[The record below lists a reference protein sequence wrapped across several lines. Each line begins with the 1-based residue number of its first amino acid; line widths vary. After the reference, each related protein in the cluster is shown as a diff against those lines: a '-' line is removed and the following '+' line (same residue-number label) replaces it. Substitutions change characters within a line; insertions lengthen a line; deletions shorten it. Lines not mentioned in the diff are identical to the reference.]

1 MPDPRATQNL
11 LMPHPRDWQG
21 RQMFRSGPGEGAGRS
36 WICLMHK
43 HTQKNL
49 ANIQPPWP
57 HAWSIIH
64 VCRFTSLPSFGIS
77 DLPTF
82 LAAGPVYSPAPGF
95 ILFHKQQVE
104 IFNFCFQGVL
114 KVRKR
119 VTLMVIT
126 VSIIF
131 GVTWLADSFNF
142 VLHFYKPSF
151 NKLTFAATSIF
162 VLFNSAINPILYA
175 LINQRFKEK
184 MKGILSGKCRAE
196 PEGMFSVKKHE
207 KVEIAVI
214 SFHQLTDER
223 SWGSDFW

>member
-1 MPDPRATQNL
+1 
-11 LMPHPRDWQG
+11 
-21 RQMFRSGPGEGAGRS
+21 
-36 WICLMHK
+36 MHN
-43 HTQKNL
+43 HTKKNL

-57 HAWSIIH
+57 HAWSITH
-64 VCRFTSLPSFGIS
+64 VCRFTSPPSFGIS

-95 ILFHKQQVE
+95 ILFHKQVE
-104 IFNFCFQGVL
+104 IFKFCFQGVL

-126 VSIIF
+126 VSTIF
-131 GVTWLADSFNF
+131 GVTWLADTFNF

-175 LINQRFKEK
+175 LINQRYQEK
-184 MKGILSGKCRAE
+184 MKGILRCKCRPE
-196 PEGMFSVKKHE
+196 PNRISVKSHG
-207 KVEIAVI
+207 KVEIAMI
-214 SFHQLTDER
+214 SFHQNQLTDKR
-223 SWGSDFW
+223 S

>member
-1 MPDPRATQNL
+1 
-11 LMPHPRDWQG
+11 
-21 RQMFRSGPGEGAGRS
+21 
-36 WICLMHK
+36 MHN
-43 HTQKNL
+43 HTKKNL

-57 HAWSIIH
+57 HAWSITH
-64 VCRFTSLPSFGIS
+64 VCRFTSPPSFGIS

-95 ILFHKQQVE
+95 MLFQKKQVE

-119 VTLMVIT
+119 VTLTVIT

-131 GVTWLADSFNF
+131 GVTWLADTFNF

-162 VLFNSAINPILYA
+162 VLFNSAINPVLYA
-175 LINQRFKEK
+175 LINQRYKEK
-184 MKGILSGKCRAE
+184 MKGILRCKCRPE
-196 PEGMFSVKKHE
+196 PNGMFS
-207 KVEIAVI
+207 A
-214 SFHQLTDER
+214 
-223 SWGSDFW
+223 G

>member
-11 LMPHPRDWQG
+11 IMPHPRDWQG
-21 RQMFRSGPGEGAGRS
+21 RQMFPSSPAEGAGRS

-43 HTQKNL
+43 HTKKNL

-57 HAWSIIH
+57 HAWSITH
-64 VCRFTSLPSFGIS
+64 VCRFTSPPSFGIS

-95 ILFHKQQVE
+95 MLFLKKQVE

-119 VTLMVIT
+119 VTLTVIT

-131 GVTWLADSFNF
+131 GVTWLADTFNF

-175 LINQRFKEK
+175 LINQRYKEK
-184 MKGILSGKCRAE
+184 MKGILRCKCRPE
-196 PEGMFSVKKHE
+196 PNRISVKNHE
-207 KVEIAVI
+207 KVEIAII
-214 SFHQLTDER
+214 SFHQNQLTDKR
-223 SWGSDFW
+223 S

>member
-95 ILFHKQQVE
+95 MLFQKKQVE

-119 VTLMVIT
+119 VTLTVIT

-162 VLFNSAINPILYA
+162 VLFNSAINPVLYA
-175 LINQRFKEK
+175 LINQRYKEK
-184 MKGILSGKCRAE
+184 MKGILRCKCRPE
-196 PEGMFSVKKHE
+196 PNGMFS
-207 KVEIAVI
+207 A
-214 SFHQLTDER
+214 
-223 SWGSDFW
+223 G

>member
-1 MPDPRATQNL
+1 MT
-11 LMPHPRDWQG
+11 
-21 RQMFRSGPGEGAGRS
+21 
-36 WICLMHK
+36 
-43 HTQKNL
+43 
-49 ANIQPPWP
+49 
-57 HAWSIIH
+57 H
-64 VCRFTSLPSFGIS
+64 VCRFTSPPSFGIS

-95 ILFHKQQVE
+95 MLFQKKQVE

-131 GVTWLADSFNF
+131 GVTWLADTFNF

-175 LINQRFKEK
+175 LINQRYKEK
-184 MKGILSGKCRAE
+184 MKGMLRCRCRRE
-196 PEGMFSVKKHE
+196 PNGMFSVKKHE
-207 KVEIAVI
+207 KVEMAVI
-214 SFHQLTDER
+214 SFHQSQLTDKR
-223 SWGSDFW
+223 S